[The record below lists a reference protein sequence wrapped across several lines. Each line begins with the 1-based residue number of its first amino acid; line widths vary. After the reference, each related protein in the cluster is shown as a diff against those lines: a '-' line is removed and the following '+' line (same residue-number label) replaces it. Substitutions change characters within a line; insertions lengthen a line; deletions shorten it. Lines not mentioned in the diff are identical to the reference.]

1 MYIYWEEISRG
12 HMRKILDKE
21 RWDLYCDCDEH
32 GYDCLNLR
40 IGEDIHCVCDSDYW
54 TQGRPKLDSFYVG
67 EYFTEVVKTVFEIVA
82 KDDPEYIDLAK
93 IQEQVMEPF
102 WREWEEKGY
111 DED

>member
-54 TQGRPKLDSFYVG
+54 TQGRPKLDRFLCGRILYGSS
-67 EYFTEVVKTVFEIVA
+67 KNCI
-82 KDDPEYIDLAK
+82 
-93 IQEQVMEPF
+93 
-102 WREWEEKGY
+102 
-111 DED
+111 

>member
-54 TQGRPKLDSFYVG
+54 T
-67 EYFTEVVKTVFEIVA
+67 
-82 KDDPEYIDLAK
+82 
-93 IQEQVMEPF
+93 
-102 WREWEEKGY
+102 
-111 DED
+111 